1 MGRKAWLFVGSDDHA
16 AAAGHLL
23 SLIAS
28 ARLHRLDPESYL
40 RDLFRVLAQWPRDRY
55 LELAPKYWAHTRAR
69 LDPGELLR
77 EVGSLTI
84 PPPLAPTAPEQM
96 SSR

>member
-16 AAAGHLL
+16 TAAGHLL

-40 RDLFRVLAQWPRDRY
+40 RDLFRVLAHWPQDRY
-55 LELAPKYWAHTRAR
+55 LELAPKYWARTRAR